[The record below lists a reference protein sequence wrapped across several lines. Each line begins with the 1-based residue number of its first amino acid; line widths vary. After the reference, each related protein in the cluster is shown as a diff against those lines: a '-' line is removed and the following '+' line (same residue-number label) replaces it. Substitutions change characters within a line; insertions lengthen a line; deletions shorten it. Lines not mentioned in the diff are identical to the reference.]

1 MNGKHPTGRC
11 HLNPCIN
18 GKCVIRSSGSFYC
31 QCQYG
36 LPKNHAIQQLINV
49 FRIHVIRDGVL
60 TIKINMYVCSQ
71 GMTGTNCDQ
80 DINECLSNNGGCIH
94 FCNNT
99 YSSYFCSCPNNQLI
113 GINGRTCDEPCL
125 ASSVPL
131 NDTAAQMKSPTIFQV
146 ATVTNQCQLAYSN
159 SLDTS
164 KYSCA
169 CETVTCEWIVN
180 GACDGRNC
188 TNWKRWKGPIPTG
201 GTGPRADHTRGNSSE
216 RTGSRAKT
224 YILNLTGYH
233 IYAEVSAPRKTGDQ
247 FIFDSPNFVT
257 TYPICFT
264 FWFNIYGYGVGEL
277 LLLDNRVKIASLIEN
292 YGLAWGQVKTTLKTG
307 HHQLKFIAY
316 RGYGVLGDIAIDDI
330 ATLPGPSS
338 KY

>member
-1 MNGKHPTGRC
+1 MYVMHTLIQALLQRYSTTEYPVD
-11 HLNPCIN
+11 
-18 GKCVIRSSGSFYC
+18 VILTLALMANALFVALDHFIVNASMAYRKIMRY
-31 QCQYG
+31 
-36 LPKNHAIQQLINV
+36 
-49 FRIHVIRDGVL
+49 RDGEL

-94 FCNNT
+94 FWNNT
-99 YSSYFCSCPNNQLI
+99 YSSYFCSCPNNQPI

-307 HHQLKFIAY
+307 HHQVSNA
-316 RGYGVLGDIAIDDI
+316 VIDQ
-330 ATLPGPSS
+330 S
-338 KY
+338 Y